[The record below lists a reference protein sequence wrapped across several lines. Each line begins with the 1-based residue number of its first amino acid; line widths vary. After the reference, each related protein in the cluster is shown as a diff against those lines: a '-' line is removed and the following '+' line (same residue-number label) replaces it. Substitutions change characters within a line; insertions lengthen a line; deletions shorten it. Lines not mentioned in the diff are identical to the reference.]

1 MADVRVVLADDH
13 DLTRADLRC
22 ALAGDRGI
30 EVVAEAGDG
39 HSALRQALL
48 HRPDVLVV
56 EPGMSEGPTVIRHVL
71 RSAPGVAVLALTD
84 DDKSLHTAIR
94 AGARGYI
101 RKDASA
107 EAVIRAIHC
116 VAAGN
121 AILGPTVTARLAEL
135 IAVPAAYQEL
145 PLPGLTAR
153 EHEVLDLIAA
163 GLANAAI
170 AGRLRV
176 AAKTLR
182 NHITAI
188 FTKLGVTDREDA
200 IAKAK
205 AAGLGKRQTFNFDT
219 IPIPA

>member
-13 DLTRADLRC
+13 GRTRVDLRT
-22 ALAGDRGI
+22 ALAEDHGI

-48 HRPDVLVV
+48 HRPDVLMV
-56 EPGMSEGPTVIRHVL
+56 EPGMPDGPTVIRHVL
-71 RSAPGVAVLALTD
+71 RSAPGVAVLAMTD
-84 DDKSLHTAIR
+84 DDKSLHAAIR

-107 EAVIRAIHC
+107 EAVIRAIRC
-116 VAAGN
+116 VATGN

-135 IAVPAAYQEL
+135 IALPAAYQKL

-153 EHEVLDLIAA
+153 EHEVLDLMAE

-188 FTKLGVTDREDA
+188 FTKLGVTDRQEA
-200 IAKAK
+200 IAKAQ
-205 AAGLGKRQTFNFDT
+205 AVGLGKRPKFDT
-219 IPIPA
+219 ARIPA